1 MKSPISN
8 VGIIDA
14 DGILNGSKINERKTN
29 TIKNIGKNDTA
40 CSTKTDLLL
49 LTVFLEVFY

>member
-49 LTVFLEVFY
+49 LFFWLLR